1 MFIRSFHPVTLIFF
15 ILTQTLVI
23 CLLTWTILKIRWF
36 SYILFLVFLGGLI
49 VLFIYITS
57 LASNEKIFFSLKPS
71 LVVLIVSLL
80 LIVIPTSL
88 NRTPEYKYFLSSI
101 KSFYSIYSRPL
112 FLPTIVAIIYL
123 LFTLIVVVKV
133 ASKYEAPIK
142 NTIFNK
148 QF

>member
-1 MFIRSFHPVTLIFF
+1 M
-15 ILTQTLVI
+15 
-23 CLLTWTILKIRWF
+23 
-36 SYILFLVFLGGLI
+36 
-49 VLFIYITS
+49 VLFIYITR
-57 LASNEKIFFSLKPS
+57 LASNEKIIFSIAPR
-71 LVVLIVSLL
+71 LVALL
-80 LIVIPTSL
+80 LSIVIFINSPFSNET
-88 NRTPEYKYFLSSI
+88 TEFKYFFTSI

-112 FLPTIVAIIYL
+112 FMPTIMAIIYL